1 MKCVITDD
9 AYDDLSSALHDLYFA
24 LNDVIGLLADAGLG
38 NLEDIIDEGNQPESS
53 ERGQLEQSERK
64 QSVQDL

>member
-24 LNDVIGLLADAGLG
+24 LNDVIGILADAGLG
-38 NLEDIIDEGNQPESS
+38 NLDDIIDDGNQPERSVI
-53 ERGQLEQSERK
+53 GQLEQSEGK

>member
-24 LNDVIGLLADAGLG
+24 LNDVIGILADAGLG
-38 NLEDIIDEGNQPESS
+38 NLGDIIDEGNQS
-53 ERGQLEQSERK
+53 EPSEKK